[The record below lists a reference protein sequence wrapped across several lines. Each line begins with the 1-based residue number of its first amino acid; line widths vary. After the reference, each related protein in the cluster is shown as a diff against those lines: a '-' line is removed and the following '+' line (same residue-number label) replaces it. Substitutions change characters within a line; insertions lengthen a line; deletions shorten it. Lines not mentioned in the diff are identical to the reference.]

1 MFVILFFEDGRV
13 SIQCLL
19 RAFFSFSDLC
29 LIVCQYMR
37 QFLWKLSAAWVS
49 RQLCLLCCFVTTSS
63 LYEQYFTSNISSREE
78 EEEEEEGW
86 SSSNQTQSTRHKKS
100 KSLHLHLKC
109 LIVELMSLKIWLK
122 YDRPL
127 VNEISKDFS
136 MKLEMTKIV
145 VMFHD

>member
-1 MFVILFFEDGRV
+1 MNNILPLIFLAGKKKKGDARV
-13 SIQCLL
+13 T
-19 RAFFSFSDLC
+19 
-29 LIVCQYMR
+29 
-37 QFLWKLSAAWVS
+37 KLKA
-49 RQLCLLCCFVTTSS
+49 QD
-63 LYEQYFTSNISSREE
+63 I
-78 EEEEEEGW
+78 
-86 SSSNQTQSTRHKKS
+86 KKS

-136 MKLEMTKIV
+136 KKLEMTKIV